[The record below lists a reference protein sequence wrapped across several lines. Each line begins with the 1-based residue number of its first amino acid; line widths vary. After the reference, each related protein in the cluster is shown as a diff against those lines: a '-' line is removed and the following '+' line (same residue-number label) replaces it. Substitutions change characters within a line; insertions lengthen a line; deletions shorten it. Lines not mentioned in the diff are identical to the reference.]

1 MKKLLVF
8 LSVIF
13 SSFVW
18 FSFASPTVV
27 NHEYAVEGNSV
38 KIYRTNN
45 SNWGN
50 VDINVQ
56 NPQTKDWMH
65 FGTAKISDQVFS
77 YVKQWDWDQE
87 IWMIP
92 DDWWDEIKF
101 TIKSAWDNKAAATRT
116 VIPVVPK
123 TGPSIS
129 LIWLII
135 ATLMIFG
142 WYIYIKR
149 KADI

>member
-1 MKKLLVF
+1 
-8 LSVIF
+8 
-13 SSFVW
+13 
-18 FSFASPTVV
+18 
-27 NHEYAVEGNSV
+27 
-38 KIYRTNN
+38 
-45 SNWGN
+45 
-50 VDINVQ
+50 
-56 NPQTKDWMH
+56 
-65 FGTAKISDQVFS
+65 
-77 YVKQWDWDQE
+77 
-87 IWMIP
+87 
-92 DDWWDEIKF
+92 
-101 TIKSAWDNKAAATRT
+101 